1 MTTLLNPYF
10 GEFGGMY
17 VPQILMPA
25 LNQLEEAFVS
35 AQKDPE
41 FQAQFAD
48 LLKNYAGRPTALTKC
63 QNITAG
69 TRTTLYLKREDL
81 LHGGAHKTNQ
91 VLGQALLAKRMGKSE
106 IIAETGA
113 GQHGVASALASA
125 LLGLK
130 CRIYM
135 GAKDVERQSPNVF
148 RMRLM
153 GAEVIPV
160 HSGSA
165 TLKDACNEAL
175 RDWSGSYETAHYM
188 LGTAAGPHPYPT
200 IVREFQRMIGEET
213 KAQILDK
220 EGRLPDAVIAC
231 VGGGSNAIG
240 MFADFI
246 NDTSVGLIGVE
257 PGGHG
262 IETGEHGAPLKHGR
276 VGIYFGMKA
285 PMMQTADGQIE
296 ESYSISAGLD
306 FPSVGPQHAYLNS
319 IGRADYV
326 SITDDEALE
335 AFKTLCRHEG
345 IIPALE
351 SSHALAHA
359 LKMMREQPEKE
370 QLLVV
375 NLSGRGDKDIFIYR
389 TRYPESARGN
399 LMERYENLFAQLNDR
414 REGAF
419 VPFVTLGDPGIEQSL
434 KIIDT
439 LIDAGANALELGV
452 PFSDPLADGPTIQN
466 ANLRA
471 FAAGVTP
478 AQCFEMLALIR
489 EKHPTIPI
497 GLLMYA
503 NLVFNNGIDAF
514 YARCEQVGVDSV
526 LVADVPVE
534 ESAPFRQAALRHN
547 IAPIF
552 ICPPNADDDLLR
564 QVASYGRGYTY
575 LLSRS
580 GVTGAENRGALPL
593 HHLIE
598 KLKEYHAAPALQG
611 FGISSPE
618 QVSAAVRAG
627 AAGAISGSA
636 IVKIIEKNLASPEQ
650 MLAELRSFVSA
661 MKAASRA

>member
-1 MTTLLNPYF
+1 MSTLLNPYF

-25 LNQLEEAFVS
+25 LRQLEEAFVS
-35 AQKDPE
+35 AQKDPA
-41 FQAQFAD
+41 FQAEFTD

-63 QNITAG
+63 RNLTEG

-91 VLGQALLAKRMGKSE
+91 VLGQALLAKRMGKTE

-135 GAKDVERQSPNVF
+135 GAKDIERQSPNVF

-160 HSGSA
+160 HSGSS

-188 LGTAAGPHPYPT
+188 LGTAAGPHPFPT

-246 NDTSVGLIGVE
+246 DETAVGLIGVE
-257 PGGHG
+257 PAGHG
-262 IETGEHGAPLKHGR
+262 IESGEHGAPLKHGR
-276 VGIYFGMKA
+276 VGIYFGMKS
-285 PMMQTADGQIE
+285 PMMQTEEGQIE

-326 SITDDEALE
+326 SITDDEALD
-335 AFKTLCRHEG
+335 AFKELSRHEG

-359 LKMMREQPEKE
+359 LKMMRENPEKE

-375 NLSGRGDKDIFIYR
+375 NLSGRGDK
-389 TRYPESARGN
+389 SARGN
-399 LMERYENLFAQLNDR
+399 LMERYETLFAQLKAR

-419 VPFVTLGDPGIEQSL
+419 VPFVTLGDPNPEQSL

-439 LIDAGANALELGV
+439 LIEAGADALELGI
-452 PFSDPLADGPTIQN
+452 PFSDPLADGPTIQD
-466 ANLRA
+466 ATLRA

-478 AQCFEMLALIR
+478 AQCFEMLTAIR
-489 EKHPTIPI
+489 QKHPTIPI

-503 NLVFNNGIDAF
+503 NLVFSPGIDEF
-514 YARCEQVGVDSV
+514 YAACERAGVDSV

-564 QVASYGRGYTY
+564 QIASYGRGYTY
-575 LLSRS
+575 LLSRA
-580 GVTGAENRGALPL
+580 GVTGAENRAALPL

-598 KLKEYHAAPALQG
+598 KLAEYHAAPPLQG
-611 FGISSPE
+611 FGISAPE
-618 QVSAAVRAG
+618 QVTAAIDAG

-636 IVKIIEKNLASPEQ
+636 IVKIIERNVNDPQA
-650 MLAELRSFVSA
+650 MLAELKAFAQSL
-661 MKAASRA
+661 KAATKVA